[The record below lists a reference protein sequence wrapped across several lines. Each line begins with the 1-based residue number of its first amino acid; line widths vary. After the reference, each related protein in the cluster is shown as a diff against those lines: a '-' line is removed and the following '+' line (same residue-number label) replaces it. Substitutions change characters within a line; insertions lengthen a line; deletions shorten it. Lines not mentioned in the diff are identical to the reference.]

1 MWKVREGRKIMA
13 DVSEREQL
21 IFDIA
26 QAEWDLFQQVRNT
39 GGRADCQDDPD
50 TFFKMRMSQWMVY
63 SDDVLHSYYEDCRSA
78 AEEGRNLVFEK
89 YARMMESTFPEE
101 YEEIKDNLPDV
112 SDKTDLVEKIVKI
125 NLEWDADMLRDYPNL
140 RGRGRVLTT
149 AEDSVVEGSSMESY
163 LRGELLTY
171 SLHTLRLIERETE
184 EAYERG
190 ESLLKQ
196 TIANETLFY
205 GYASLEEAEEK
216 HGRLS

>member
-1 MWKVREGRKIMA
+1 MA
-13 DVSEREQL
+13 DISAREQL

-26 QAEWDLFQQVRNT
+26 QMEWELFQHVRNT
-39 GGRADCQDDPD
+39 GGRASCQDDPD

-63 SDDVLHSYYEDCRSA
+63 SDEVLHSYYDDCREASTQ
-78 AEEGRNLVFEK
+78 GRNLVFEK
-89 YARMMESTFPEE
+89 YARMMESTYPEE
-101 YEEIKDNLPDV
+101 YLEIKEHLPDV
-112 SDKTDLVEKIVKI
+112 SDKIDIVEKIVRI

-140 RGRGRVLTT
+140 RSRGRVLTT
-149 AEDSVVEGSSMESY
+149 AEDSIIEGSSMESY

-171 SLHTLRLIERETE
+171 SMHTLELICRETVR
-184 EAYERG
+184 AYEKG

-216 HGRLS
+216 HGKLS